1 MRGFHFSL
9 RWLFGIVS
17 FLAVGCGLLIY
28 ASPFLSKLTATSAAV
43 VLLAAIPAAIYHAG
57 ERRAFWAGF
66 AFFGFA
72 YLWLVCGAW
81 QSHDGSGALRERLV
95 TTDLLVRGY
104 AALPSTQSS
113 SSANSTLASIA
124 LLQSTGTVVIDPN
137 TGQAA
142 TASGGGSSTWTPTPV
157 AVAPPVDRAD
167 FLTTGHSLFAILF
180 ALLGA
185 AITRRCCSRARA
197 VSSAP

>member
-43 VLLAAIPAAIYHAG
+43 VLLAAVPAASYHAG

-95 TTDLLVRGY
+95 TTDLLTRCY
-104 AALPSTQSS
+104 ELLPSTQSS

-124 LLQSTGTVVIDPN
+124 LLQSTGTLVDPN

-142 TASGGGSSTWTPTPV
+142 TASGGGSLTWAPTPV
-157 AVAPPVDRAD
+157 AVAPPVDRND

-180 ALLGA
+180 ALLGGA
-185 AITRRCCSRARA
+185 LTRRCCSRARA
-197 VSSAP
+197 VPST